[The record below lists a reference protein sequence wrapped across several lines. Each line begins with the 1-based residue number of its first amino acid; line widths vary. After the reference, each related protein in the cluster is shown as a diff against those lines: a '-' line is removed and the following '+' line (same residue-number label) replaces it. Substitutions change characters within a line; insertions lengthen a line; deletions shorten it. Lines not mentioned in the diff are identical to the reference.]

1 MPIGSYTPKQRIEA
15 IAEAE
20 TRLDR
25 EGHKPDI
32 WLRANQIKTK
42 PELFQP
48 RTITYGLRST
58 EDSHVQALITAIRAG
73 DTIKPPPLV
82 IKLRD
87 GGYVVVDGHHTIT
100 AYKGADKGDKKIKCE
115 WFPGTVREAFDVSM
129 ARNSEDKL
137 SIPNADK
144 QERAWTL
151 VVMPPHP
158 KTTKQVKEIRSNT
171 KISERQVWNMKKVW
185 EAAQARD
192 KAGEA
197 FRHRLQV
204 RHGAS
209 VGNPYLPDLEGEI
222 EGARECLEGLTWTMA
237 WACYQGLSLE
247 EASDHEQAASLARLL
262 DARMQDRLKRSA
274 RITAIAL
281 NLHHA
286 GLMDDLMAEWAKLR
300 DDELEVLK
308 EARDEYGASMS

>member
-1 MPIGSYTPKQRIEA
+1 MPIGSYTPKQRMEA

-25 EGHKPDI
+25 EGHKPLI
-32 WLRANQIKTK
+32 WLRPNQIKTK

-87 GGYVVVDGHHTIT
+87 EGYVVVDGHHTLA

-129 ARNSEDKL
+129 ARNSEDKQ
-137 SIPNADK
+137 PVANADK

-158 KTTKQVKEIRSNT
+158 KTTKQVGEIRYNT
-171 KISERQVWNMKKVW
+171 KVSERQVWTMKKVW
-185 EAAQARD
+185 ETAQARD

-197 FRHRLQV
+197 FRHRLQL
-204 RHGAS
+204 RHDAS

-222 EGARECLEGLTWTMA
+222 EGAVECLAGLTWTMA

-247 EASDHEQAASLARLL
+247 QASDHEQAASLARLL
-262 DARMQDRLKRSA
+262 DAKMQDKLKRSA
-274 RITAIAL
+274 DHSDSAQPSRSGAHGQT
-281 NLHHA
+281 
-286 GLMDDLMAEWAKLR
+286 GGGVGKTTGRAESPKR
-300 DDELEVLK
+300 GP
-308 EARDEYGASMS
+308 R